1 MLDIDKIRNDFPILN
16 IKSNNKPLIFFD
28 SAASSQKPQVVLNKI
43 KEIYQ
48 TKYANIHRGI
58 YNLSQQATEA
68 YEESRK
74 KIQKYLNAKSEKEII
89 FVRGATEGINLVAQT
104 YGLNNFKKGD
114 EIILS
119 QMEHHS
125 NIVPWQLLRDKIG
138 IKINVL
144 PINTDGEIDLN
155 NFKKILTN
163 KTKLVSILHVS
174 NVLGT
179 IVPIKE
185 LINISHKKKIPVLV
199 DG

>member
-1 MLDIDKIRNDFPILN
+1 MLDIDKIRKDFPILN

-28 SAASSQKPQVVLNKI
+28 NAASSQKPQVVLNKI

-185 LINISHKKKIPVLV
+185 LINISHKKKNTCAC
-199 DG
+199 